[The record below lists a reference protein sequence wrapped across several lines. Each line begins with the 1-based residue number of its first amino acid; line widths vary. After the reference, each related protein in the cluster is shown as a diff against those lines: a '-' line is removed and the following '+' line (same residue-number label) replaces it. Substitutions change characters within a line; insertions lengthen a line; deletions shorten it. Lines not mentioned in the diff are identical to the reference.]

1 MVYQIK
7 NGIKEKKEE
16 KFLVKTLNLTKI
28 FGRGDLAVRVLFD
41 INLEIKEGDFIAIA
55 GPSGSGKT
63 TLLNMIGVL
72 DRPTSGE
79 VIIDGIFL
87 SKVKE
92 SELYKIR
99 REKVGFIFQNYYLIP
114 TLNTIQNILIP
125 TFPLKSKKDYL
136 TRARILLSKVG
147 LEGKEHRRPS
157 QLSSGEQQ
165 RVAIARSLILDP
177 ILVLADEPTG
187 NLDSKTGMEIVN
199 LMQKLNQKEKKTFL
213 IVTHD
218 FKIAKLCQRIIYLE
232 DGKISKAC
240 SSLRSK

>member
-1 MVYQIK
+1 MIYQIK
-7 NGIKEKKEE
+7 NGNKETKEKKT
-16 KFLVKTLNLTKI
+16 LVKTINLTKV
-28 FGRGDLAVRVLFD
+28 FGKGNLAVRALFKV
-41 INLEIKEGDFIAIA
+41 NLEIKKEDFIAIV

-63 TLLNMIGVL
+63 TLLNMIGAL

-79 VIIDGIFL
+79 VIIDGISL

-92 SELYKIR
+92 SKLFKIR
-99 REKVGFIFQNYYLIP
+99 REKIGFIFQTYYLIP

-136 TRARILLSKVG
+136 SRAKELLLKVG
-147 LEGKEHRRPS
+147 LKNKGYRRPA

-187 NLDSKTGMEIVN
+187 NLDSRTGMEIVS
-199 LMQKLNQKEKKTFL
+199 LMQKLNREEGKTFL

-218 FKIAKLCQRIIYLE
+218 FKIAKLCQKIIYLE
-232 DGKISKAC
+232 DGKIKT
-240 SSLRSK
+240 